1 MNEAVYEAVYE
12 AMNESETISR
22 EQDVMEHGSP
32 VQNAQQPVAPGNQI
46 ANMDYSD
53 YVALLMESRI
63 I

>member
-1 MNEAVYEAVYE
+1 MNEAVYVAVYV
-12 AMNESETISR
+12 AMSESETISQ
-22 EQDVMEHGSP
+22 EQDVTERGSP
-32 VQNAQQPVAPGNQI
+32 VQNGQQPVTPGNQI

>member
-1 MNEAVYEAVYE
+1 
-12 AMNESETISR
+12 MNESETISP
-22 EQDVMEHGSP
+22 EQDLTERSSP
-32 VQNAQQPVAPGNQI
+32 VQNTQQPVTPGNQI

>member
-1 MNEAVYEAVYE
+1 
-12 AMNESETISR
+12 MNESEMISQEQDAR
-22 EQDVMEHGSP
+22 EQGVPG
-32 VQNAQQPVAPGNQI
+32 QKAQQPVTPGSQI